1 MSERMVIIGAGPG
14 GYVAAI
20 RAAQLGAEVTVV
32 ENKEVGGTCLNRG
45 CIPTKALVYSAEAL
59 EMVRHAKDY
68 GVEVSG
74 EVTYNLEAMM
84 KRKDKV
90 VATQVKGIR
99 SLFKSHQIRLVEG
112 TGTLKDART
121 VSVELREGGTEEIS
135 ADKIIL
141 ATGSRPANIPVF
153 PLDGRKIISSDDAL
167 FLDKVPETLLI
178 IGAGVIGCEF
188 AFILN
193 ALGAKIT
200 MVEMMPHAIPLVD
213 EEITGL
219 LEREL
224 KKKKI
229 KLYCDEKIESVK
241 ENADGM
247 MVASLAS
254 GKEIVTDQVLV
265 SIGRAFN
272 TDGLDLEA
280 AGVKVSPRGN
290 IEVNERLE
298 TSVPGIYAIGDVTG
312 GILLAHVASTEGIA
326 AAENALGQES
336 SVDYRVVP
344 GAIFTM
350 PEIGTVGLT
359 EAQARE
365 KGFDIAV
372 GTFPYRGLGK
382 SHAMGKITGMA
393 KIVADAKTDRLL
405 GMHILG
411 AHASDIVQEG
421 ALVMKMGGT
430 IKELGETIHSHPTL
444 SEVVME
450 TAHAVHGICIHLPK
464 PKNA

>member
-1 MSERMVIIGAGPG
+1 MSEHVVIVGAGPG

-32 ENKEVGGTCLNRG
+32 ENDEVGGTCLNRG

-59 EMVRHAKDY
+59 EMVRHARDY
-68 GVEVSG
+68 GVEVAG
-74 EVTYNLEAMM
+74 EVTYSLEAMM

-90 VATQVKGIR
+90 VSTQVKGIR
-99 SLFKSHQIRLVEG
+99 SLFKSHKIRLIEG
-112 TGTLKDART
+112 TGSLRDART
-121 VSVELREGGTEEIS
+121 VTVQLREGGTEDVA
-135 ADKIIL
+135 ADRIIL

-153 PLDGRKIISSDDAL
+153 PLDGEKIISSDDAL
-167 FLDKVPETLLI
+167 FLKKLPGTLLV

-193 ALGAKIT
+193 ALGVKIT

-213 EEITGL
+213 EEITAL

-241 ENADGM
+241 ENGEGK

-254 GKEIVTDQVLV
+254 GKEIITDQVLV
-265 SIGRAFN
+265 SIGRTFN
-272 TDGLDLEA
+272 TDGLNLDA
-280 AGVKVSPRGN
+280 AGVKVGPRGN
-290 IEVNERLE
+290 IEVNEKLE

-326 AAENALGQES
+326 AAENALGKES
-336 SVDYRVVP
+336 PVDYSVVP

-365 KGFDIAV
+365 KGFDVAV

-421 ALVMKMGGT
+421 ALVMKLGGT
-430 IKELGETIHSHPTL
+430 VRDLGDTIHSHPTL

-464 PKNA
+464 PKER